1 MLLQTGIISPSKLR
15 MKLMGPHHQKKKD
28 GSNSNSSRTSP
39 SRLEDSEFVKNS
51 LLASQNGD
59 FGEEGKSLM
68 ILPLP
73 FFSCLKSL
81 VTLCIVHCIY

>member
-1 MLLQTGIISPSKLR
+1 
-15 MKLMGPHHQKKKD
+15 MGPHHQKKKG

-59 FGEEGKSLM
+59 FGEEGKGLM

-81 VTLCIVHCIY
+81 VTLFIAHCIY